1 MGLVQTTKYFTSGA
15 GVITP
20 VMTIDSEGI
29 IWIRNE
35 LRNRENNSKSLAAS
49 QNVLDNRQSQDLL
62 TVLVAQAEFIC
73 NFIKFVEE
81 RKRNL
86 DVRDEELVQMFF
98 GAAKGSQASISKVEQ
113 SRIVDNPKS

>member
-1 MGLVQTTKYFTSGA
+1 MRESFGY
-15 GVITP
+15 
-20 VMTIDSEGI
+20 
-29 IWIRNE
+29 
-35 LRNRENNSKSLAAS
+35 RENNSKSLAAS
-49 QNVLDNRQSQDLL
+49 QNVLDNRQSQDLS

-73 NFIKFVEE
+73 KFIKFVEE